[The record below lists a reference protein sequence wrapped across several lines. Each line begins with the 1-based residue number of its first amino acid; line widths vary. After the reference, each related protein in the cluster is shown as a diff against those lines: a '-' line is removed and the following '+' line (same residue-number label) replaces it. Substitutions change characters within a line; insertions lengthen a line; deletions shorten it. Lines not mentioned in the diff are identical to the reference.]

1 MNQQNNKQHYTRVVR
16 KPHTNGG
23 ENKEAPRVI
32 KRRFNTADNFRNK
45 RFDKDQ
51 NPSQQNEG
59 GAPKRSLRSLRRP
72 PMRGGMERRKK
83 TPDEIP
89 PLAPGDIRI
98 IPIGGVEEIGRNMT
112 VVEFKDQ
119 IIVID
124 VGIEFTD
131 EETPGIDYIIPNT
144 KYLEERKHLIKG
156 IVITHGHLDHIGAI
170 PYLID
175 KIGNPPI
182 YTREFGALLIKKRQE
197 EFPHLPPLDIRII
210 ENEDH
215 SVRLSEDLKVKFFGL
230 THSIPDSTGII
241 IETPYGGIVST
252 GDVRVDNNN
261 GVPLDKEYE
270 QYKFFKNE
278 NIVLMT
284 MDSTGV
290 PKPGWSI
297 SERQVIETVDGIIRD
312 VKGRLIIATF
322 ASQVER
328 IIEFIKSVK
337 KYGKFVVIEGRA
349 MKTNLAIVKQL
360 NLTDLSH
367 VIPVEDMASLP
378 PNKIVMLATGA
389 QGEEFAALDR
399 ISRGT
404 HKYVKLTEHDTIV
417 FSSSAIPGNETS
429 IDKLKDR
436 LYKHDPKVITYTDS
450 DVHASG
456 HGKRGELEWIHKQIN
471 YRFFM
476 PVHGSHF
483 MLKMHR
489 DLAESLGAKREN
501 IVIPEN
507 GSIIEIRKEGTELV
521 KLPVK
526 AVADPIMV
534 DGFRIG
540 DIQDVVLR
548 DRKMLSEDGMF
559 VVVTII
565 DPATMRLRKS
575 PDIVSRGFIY
585 LRDNQDLL
593 YKCRGLIKKTAEDTA
608 SATNLDIEA
617 IKNEIGER
625 VSRFLLQK
633 TAKRPIVIPVVL
645 AF

>member
-1 MNQQNNKQHYTRVVR
+1 
-16 KPHTNGG
+16 
-23 ENKEAPRVI
+23 
-32 KRRFNTADNFRNK
+32 
-45 RFDKDQ
+45 
-51 NPSQQNEG
+51 
-59 GAPKRSLRSLRRP
+59 
-72 PMRGGMERRKK
+72 
-83 TPDEIP
+83 
-89 PLAPGDIRI
+89 
-98 IPIGGVEEIGRNMT
+98 MT
-112 VVEFKDQ
+112 L
-119 IIVID
+119 
-124 VGIEFTD
+124 
-131 EETPGIDYIIPNT
+131 Y
-144 KYLEERKHLIKG
+144 
-156 IVITHGHLDHIGAI
+156 
-170 PYLID
+170 
-175 KIGNPPI
+175 
-182 YTREFGALLIKKRQE
+182 
-197 EFPHLPPLDIRII
+197 
-210 ENEDH
+210 
-215 SVRLSEDLKVKFFGL
+215 
-230 THSIPDSTGII
+230 PDSTTIG
-241 IETPYGGIVST
+241 
-252 GDVRVDNNN
+252 
-261 GVPLDKEYE
+261 
-270 QYKFFKNE
+270 
-278 NIVLMT
+278 
-284 MDSTGV
+284 
-290 PKPGWSI
+290 
-297 SERQVIETVDGIIRD
+297 
-312 VKGRLIIATF
+312 
-322 ASQVER
+322 
-328 IIEFIKSVK
+328 KS
-337 KYGKFVVIEGRA
+337 
-349 MKTNLAIVKQL
+349 LAIVKQL

-565 DPATMRLRKS
+565 DPTTMRLRKS